1 MAPTGVRVIKK
12 MDYDGEWPSKYD
24 TSSVKTYAL
33 VGERCDPDTI
43 KWINRCLPHVIIND
57 TWWQTETG
65 WPISANLPN
74 FEVWGKILPTLP
86 GSVTRPVPGYDVKVF
101 NEANEECEANML
113 GKVVIKMPLPPSFML
128 TLWGND

>member
-12 MDYDGEWPSKYD
+12 EDYEGEFLKKYN
-24 TSSVKTYAL
+24 TKCTKTFCL

-43 KWINRCLPHVIIND
+43 NWMHRHLPHVIIND

-65 WPISANLPN
+65 WPISANVLYMED
-74 FEVWGKILPTLP
+74 FKSVFPTLP
-86 GSVTRPVPGYDVKVF
+86 GSVTRSIPGYDVRVF
-101 NEANEECEANML
+101 DDENKEVEAGGL
-113 GKVVIKMPLPPSFML
+113 GKVVIKMPLPPAFML